1 MRTTLDIEADVLQAA
16 KDLARQRGV
25 SIGKVISDLA
35 RQSLMPSIPGQLRND
50 VPLFPV
56 QPGAQVVTA
65 ELINQLR
72 DELS

>member
-25 SIGKVISDLA
+25 SIGRVISDLA
-35 RQSLMPSIPGQLRND
+35 RQSLTPPVPGQLRNGI
-50 VPLFPV
+50 PIFPV
-56 QPGAQVVTA
+56 QPGAQIVTA

-72 DELS
+72 DELP